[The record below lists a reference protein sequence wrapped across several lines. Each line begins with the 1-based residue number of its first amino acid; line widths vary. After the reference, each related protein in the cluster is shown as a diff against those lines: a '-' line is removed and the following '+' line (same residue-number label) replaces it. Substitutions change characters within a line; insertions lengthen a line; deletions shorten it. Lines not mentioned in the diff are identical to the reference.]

1 MAASAGPA
9 RLRRS
14 KTLIIQDR
22 DGSLLKEPRPPKR
35 NQHNDAAYRVEIP
48 AIGLDEENSLIERV
62 IAFAFD
68 TLGARRVDV
77 GCAKQMNVLVGLE
90 RVGVW
95 PGNIAAAN
103 NRNVQEIGRAHV

>member
-1 MAASAGPA
+1 MGKEMYTMPFSKPEQSPGAMAASAGPA

-35 NQHNDAAYRVEIP
+35 NQPDDAAYRVEIP
-48 AIGLDEENSLIERV
+48 AVVLDEENSLIERV

-77 GCAKQMNVLVGLE
+77 
-90 RVGVW
+90 RV
-95 PGNIAAAN
+95 
-103 NRNVQEIGRAHV
+103 RECE